1 MLPRLATSLA
11 RLFKKVCLYAGA
23 KNANFGFLRIRP
35 KTLPAGLFLTFF
47 PQIANEQQP
56 FPQKP
61 TQNPNSAWRK
71 HRLFSKNTKCKIRN
85 SEGTEK
91 CGR

>member
-23 KNANFGFLRIRP
+23 KNVFFGFLRIRP
-35 KTLPAGLFLTFF
+35 KTLPAGLFLTFLT
-47 PQIANEQQP
+47 QMANEQQP

-61 TQNPNSAWRK
+61 TQNPKSAWRK
-71 HRLFSKNTKCKIRN
+71 QGLFSKMQNHKIRN
-85 SEGTEK
+85 SSGTEK